1 MLVVRKMGPDDPDKQ
16 LLLNETP
23 VVLPLERHYHSAPV
37 PILHYS
43 ADPHKRAELI
53 NLRVLLAKSIGL
65 E

>member
-37 PILHYS
+37 PILHYPPMG
-43 ADPHKRAELI
+43 PHKRAELI
-53 NLRVLLAKSIGL
+53 NLPFDWPK
-65 E
+65 